1 MATQADARARALAP
15 QPGAR
20 TRHDMKVQVM
30 HLLATLFAGVGD
42 DPKASLR
49 IGFGTLREGQLGRQ
63 REHAPDQGLVF
74 RTNMGHRDDVDLG
87 NDQKMNRRPRVD
99 VVKGQNLVVFVD
111 FARRNL
117 ARDDFAKYAIS

>member
-30 HLLATLFAGVGD
+30 HLLSALFAGVADQAETTLGIG
-42 DPKASLR
+42 PGPLLQSQLR
-49 IGFGTLREGQLGRQ
+49 RQ
-63 REHAPDQGLVF
+63 GHDAAQQGLVLGV
-74 RTNMGHRDDVDLG
+74 NVGQRDNVGFGD
-87 NDQKMNRRPRVD
+87 DQKMNRSPGVD